1 MAYRFAAIDLAKAK
15 RVLKWQRDPEGM
27 RIRILEA
34 AKQEFAA
41 HGLAGARVDRIAA
54 KAGANKRMLY
64 YHVGKKDDLYLE
76 VLEGAYEKI
85 RAEERGLDL
94 EHLDPPEAIE
104 RLIDFTWNYFLR
116 NPEFLAL
123 LNTENLARA
132 RHLKRSTKVKSM
144 HSPFVEMIRT
154 VVHARRRERRFSRRG
169 RSGAALH
176 FDRRAVLLLSLEQR
190 HAERDLRPRS
200 PEQRGEGRA
209 PRSHGRAGAGGAD
222 RKIDGRFR
230 QGQAAEIALAAA
242 AMLGRVLSGTGA
254 AEFPVRYRGKA
265 ARQYLS
271 NGLISCLKTTIQG
284 VTIGRT
290 EGPGSVSKALNA
302 AWVRPFLFLIFI
314 VVAWDLAIRLFRI
327 PAYQIPA
334 PGDVVAVLWSDWP
347 ELLRQAWPTTYAT
360 ICGFLLSALFG
371 IPVAMLI
378 AGSKTVES
386 YVYPLLVFSQSV
398 PKIAIAPLFVVWF
411 GFGIIPK
418 VISAFLLGFFPV
430 VVSAVQGFKSV
441 DPDMVDLARAMQGSR
456 FQVFRAVNLPHA
468 MPAIF
473 SGLKVSVTLAVVGAV
488 VGEFVG
494 SNSGIGYVLQRSIGT
509 FDLPTMFAALV
520 ILALLGVVLFWIV
533 DRIEHFV
540 IPWHVSQ
547 REDIIFAS

>member
-1 MAYRFAAIDLAKAK
+1 LPVFIQ
-15 RVLKWQRDPEGM
+15 RVNFFPEETIIRERD
-27 RIRILEA
+27 
-34 AKQEFAA
+34 
-41 HGLAGARVDRIAA
+41 V
-54 KAGANKRMLY
+54 
-64 YHVGKKDDLYLE
+64 
-76 VLEGAYEKI
+76 
-85 RAEERGLDL
+85 AE
-94 EHLDPPEAIE
+94 
-104 RLIDFTWNYFLR
+104 
-116 NPEFLAL
+116 
-123 LNTENLARA
+123 
-132 RHLKRSTKVKSM
+132 LKR
-144 HSPFVEMIRT
+144 E
-154 VVHARRRERRFSRRG
+154 
-169 RSGAALH
+169 SGL
-176 FDRRAVLLLSLEQR
+176 
-190 HAERDLRPRS
+190 
-200 PEQRGEGRA
+200 
-209 PRSHGRAGAGGAD
+209 
-222 RKIDGRFR
+222 
-230 QGQAAEIALAAA
+230 
-242 AMLGRVLSGTGA
+242 
-254 AEFPVRYRGKA
+254 
-265 ARQYLS
+265 
-271 NGLISCLKTTIQG
+271 
-284 VTIGRT
+284 
-290 EGPGSVSKALNA
+290 SKALNA
-302 AWVRPFLFLIFI
+302 AWVRPFLFLLFI
-314 VVAWDLAIRLFRI
+314 VVAWDLTIRVFRI

-334 PGDVVAVLWSDWP
+334 PGDVVAVLWTDWP

-360 ICGFLLSALFG
+360 LCGFLLSAVFG

-520 ILALLGVVLFWIV
+520 ILALLGVVLFWAV
-533 DRIEHFV
+533 DRIERLV